1 MAMMENDNGGH
12 IYTTSNGI
20 RVPSV
25 TTIIGI
31 MNKPGLAK
39 WANMLGLNNVGYEQ
53 FLDERAS
60 IGTDF
65 HKMVED
71 YMSGKQVG
79 GTHFKESIDM
89 FKRFMVWAENHHY
102 KVFAHEQSL
111 VGERFG
117 GTIDAIGEVDGAL
130 TVIDYKTA
138 KKVYADFFVQLAG
151 YALLLQE
158 LMPET
163 YERVQAFGVI
173 TMRKEEI
180 YKFINK
186 KDMEKH
192 FIPVFQ
198 QAFEL
203 YMSWNKIAN
212 EVYW

>member
-1 MAMMENDNGGH
+1 MAVVETSNGGR
-12 IYTTSNGI
+12 IYTTPEGVK
-20 RVPSV
+20 VPSV
-25 TTIIGI
+25 TTIIGVL
-31 MNKPGLAK
+31 NKPGIAR
-39 WANMLGLNNVGYEQ
+39 WANMLGLNNVGYEE

-79 GTHFKESIDM
+79 GTHFKESIAM
-89 FKRFMVWAENHHY
+89 FRRFTVWANNHHY
-102 KVFAHEQSL
+102 QVFAHEQSL
-111 VGERFG
+111 VGKRFG

-138 KKVYADFFVQLAG
+138 KTVYADFFVQLAG

-173 TMRKEEI
+173 TMRKEGI

-186 KDMEKH
+186 TDMEKH
-192 FIPVFQ
+192 FIPVFNN
-198 QAFEL
+198 AYEL
-203 YMSWNKIAN
+203 YVSWNKITN
-212 EVYW
+212 ETYW